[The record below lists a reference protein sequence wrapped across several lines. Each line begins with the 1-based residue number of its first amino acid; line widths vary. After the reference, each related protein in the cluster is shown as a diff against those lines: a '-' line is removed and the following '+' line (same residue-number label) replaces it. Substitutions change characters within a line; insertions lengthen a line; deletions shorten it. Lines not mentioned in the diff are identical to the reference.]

1 MLPPYQSDE
10 VAQAV
15 LARLAQAGERP
26 APLTVTVTADNVAR
40 AWRIEARF
48 ADGRE
53 VVGRYPFSA
62 PAGIHTPAELA
73 DWFAAEVAI
82 D

>member
-1 MLPPYQSDE
+1 MLPPYESDE

-26 APLTVTVTADNVAR
+26 ASVTVTADNTAR

-53 VVGRYPFSA
+53 VSGGYPFTA

-73 DWFAAEVAI
+73 EWFAAESAI

>member
-10 VAQAV
+10 VARAV
-15 LARLAQAGERP
+15 LARLAQAGERSVS
-26 APLTVTVTADNVAR
+26 LTVTADNAAR

-53 VVGRYPFSA
+53 VSGGYPFTA

-73 DWFAAEVAI
+73 EWFATEAAI
-82 D
+82 G